1 MTPHY
6 WKIKPEGIENLKKFE
21 FLEVTI
27 SIEIDLLKR
36 QK

>member
-6 WKIKPEGIENLKKFE
+6 WKIKPEGIENLKKYDS
-21 FLEVTI
+21 LEVTI

-36 QK
+36 IK